1 MLRLLSR
8 NFILSKKG
16 PKLLT
21 RAQNVRFVAL
31 SSTQTSSNFQ
41 GRSSNSNESSER
53 DPEKVKRAKLLDVLI
68 VSSIGII
75 GFGYLIIRRSF
86 SGQVHAKSIEET
98 GNGVEKALG
107 AGEEGEETQTKRKK
121 RKTFRET
128 KVG

>member
-1 MLRLLSR
+1 MLRLFGR

-16 PKLLT
+16 PKLLP

-41 GRSSNSNESSER
+41 GSSSNSNESSER

-98 GNGVEKALG
+98 GSGVEKALG
-107 AGEEGEETQTKRKK
+107 ASEKGEETQTKRKK
-121 RKTFRET
+121 RRTFRET